1 MALPFS
7 EEFPVVEELP
17 MKKIINKKRALEI
30 INSFPR
36 AKVLVVGDIMVDHFI
51 WGNVSRI
58 SPEAPVPVV
67 EVQSDNFMLGGCA
80 NVLNNIFSLGG
91 KVNVT
96 GVIGNDDMGERLLG
110 EFRKKRI
117 DTDGIIIEAN
127 RPTTLKTRIVAH
139 SQQVV
144 RFDRENRRPI
154 NSGSVKKIITY
165 IKKMIDEP
173 GAMVISDYNK
183 GVVTKTLMDGVRE
196 VITGKDITVCVDP
209 KQNDFSLY
217 RGFDIITPNHHEAGR
232 AAGLEIV
239 EGRDIVRIGRMLLDK
254 FNFQALLITR
264 GEEGM
269 NLFERD
275 DKPTHTAFPAEAR
288 EVFDVT
294 GAGDT
299 VIGVLA
305 LCVASGATF
314 KEAAALANYAAGLV
328 VGKVGTAT
336 ISCDELREAL

>member
-1 MALPFS
+1 
-7 EEFPVVEELP
+7 

-30 INSFPR
+30 IGNFPR
-36 AKVLVVGDIMVDHFI
+36 SRVLVIGDIMVDHFI
-51 WGNVSRI
+51 WGYVSRI

-91 KVNVT
+91 KVYVT
-96 GVIGNDDMGERLLG
+96 GVIGGDDMGERLLG
-110 EFRKKRI
+110 EFRKRRI
-117 DTDGIIIEAN
+117 ETDGIIIETN

-144 RFDRENRRPI
+144 RFDRESRRPI
-154 NSGSVKKIITY
+154 ESGSIEKIIKYVKKV
-165 IKKMIDEP
+165 IDTL
-173 GAMVISDYNK
+173 GAIVISDYNK
-183 GVVTKTLMDGVRE
+183 GVISRPLLDGIRE
-196 VITGKDITVCVDP
+196 VISGKGITVCVDP

-217 RGFDIITPNHHEAGR
+217 RDFDIITPNHHEAGR
-232 AAGLEIV
+232 AAGMEIID
-239 EGRDIVRIGRMLLDK
+239 GRDIVRIGRKLLEK

-269 NLFERD
+269 NLFERND
-275 DKPTHTAFPAEAR
+275 NTTHTAFPTEAR

-299 VIGVLA
+299 VIGVFA
-305 LCVASGATF
+305 LSVASGATF
-314 KEAAALANYAAGLV
+314 KEAAALANHAAGIA

-336 ISCDELREAL
+336 ITQDELREAL